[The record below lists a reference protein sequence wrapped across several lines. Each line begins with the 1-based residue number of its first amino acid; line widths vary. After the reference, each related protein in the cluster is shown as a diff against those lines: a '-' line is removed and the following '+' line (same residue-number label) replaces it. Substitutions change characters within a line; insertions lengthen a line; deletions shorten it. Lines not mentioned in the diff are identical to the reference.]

1 MLTNVC
7 ILVTPFSC
15 VNCAQD
21 VVHDQLTSF
30 VAVDLAAI
38 YIIETHEN
46 RQADHKP
53 RILMESSEHSVQWQG
68 KIVVNK
74 ISFVCDSN
82 ICGL

>member
-1 MLTNVC
+1 M
-7 ILVTPFSC
+7 
-15 VNCAQD
+15 
-21 VVHDQLTSF
+21 
-30 VAVDLAAI
+30 AVDLAAI

-53 RILMESSEHSVQWQG
+53 KILMESSEHSVQWQG